1 MLLRRFSAL
10 LITLTLLAPG
20 LVRARSLPDA
30 PTVNL
35 HCTHQELTVVLRKL
49 ASQMN
54 RNIYIAPGVSGT
66 VTADFEKVNAEWA
79 LGIVLHMQ
87 TAKYRYKIIGNTII
101 VASPDKMSSIPG
113 DILGSHKASG
123 TSKSNKSIRQDPNAF

>member
-1 MLLRRFSAL
+1 MFLRRIRPL
-10 LITLTLLAPG
+10 LIALTLLSPG
-20 LVRARSLPDA
+20 LAQARNLPAA

-35 HCTHQELTVVLRKL
+35 HCTNQDLTIVLRKL

-66 VTADFEKVNAEWA
+66 VTADFQKVNAEWA

-87 TAKYRYKIIGNTII
+87 TTKYRYKVVGNTII
-101 VASPDKMSSIPG
+101 VATPDKMGTIPD
-113 DILGSHKASG
+113 DILGSHKAG
-123 TSKSNKSIRQDPNAF
+123 GAPKTIHQNAL